1 MAGRTEVEFQIF
13 IKRNG
18 RQLLGPG
25 KIFLLREIHRGGSLR
40 TAAKELNMSYQHVWN
55 VINEMNQI
63 ASSPVV
69 LKQRGGSGGGG
80 ATLTDYGKRIL
91 NEFNLIEV
99 EVQKFL
105 KRLNTEIN
113 L

>member
-1 MAGRTEVEFQIF
+1 MSNKTEVEFHIF

-40 TAAKELNMSYQHVWN
+40 TAAKELKMSYQHAWT
-55 VINEMNQI
+55 IIDEMNQV
-63 ASSPVV
+63 APYPVV
-69 LKQRGGSGGGG
+69 IKQRGGAGGGG
-80 ATLTDYGKRIL
+80 AVLTEYGKRIL
-91 NEFNLIEV
+91 SEFQLIES

>member
-1 MAGRTEVEFQIF
+1 MVDKTEVEFHIF

-40 TAAKELNMSYQHVWN
+40 TAAKELKMSYQHVWT
-55 VINEMNQI
+55 IIDEMNQV
-63 ASSPVV
+63 APYPVV
-69 LKQRGGSGGGG
+69 IKQRGGAGGGG
-80 ATLTDYGKRIL
+80 AVLTEYGKRIL
-91 NEFNLIEV
+91 SEFQLIES

>member
-1 MAGRTEVEFQIF
+1 
-13 IKRNG
+13 
-18 RQLLGPG
+18 
-25 KIFLLREIHRGGSLR
+25 
-40 TAAKELNMSYQHVWN
+40 MSYQHVWN

>member
-1 MAGRTEVEFQIF
+1 MGRIEIEFQIF
-13 IKRNG
+13 VKRDG

-25 KIFLLREIHRGGSLR
+25 KIILLREIHRSGSMR
-40 TAAKELNMSYQHVWN
+40 MAAKELKMSYQHAWS
-55 VINEMNQI
+55 IIDEMNQV
-63 ASSPVV
+63 APYPVV
-69 LKQRGGSGGGG
+69 IKQRGGTGGGG
-80 ATLTDYGKRIL
+80 ATLTEYGKRIL
-91 NEFNLIEV
+91 SEFQIIEA